1 LAKTRPPNTNVPI
14 FVPCHARFPYW
25 KRWSAFVLADA
36 LIEKLGGDS
45 MSEMK
50 PRFESLRK
58 ATLEDLQMDNV
69 PHVFWE

>member
-1 LAKTRPPNTNVPI
+1 LVEN
-14 FVPCHARFPYW
+14 
-25 KRWSAFVLADA
+25 
-36 LIEKLGGDS
+36 LGGDS

-58 ATLEDLQMDNV
+58 ASLEDLLMDNA